1 MTKVIELHDICDY
14 KTKYGFIII
23 HPKEIISDNE
33 IISTIDKARE
43 EAYKIENWCMEDIV
57 GKLPKEWNAE
67 YGNFDLEIGV

>member
-33 IISTIDKARE
+33 IITTINEARN
-43 EAYKIENWCMEDIV
+43 EAIKEDLWCTEDII
-57 GKLPKEWNAE
+57 KRLPKGWNVE
-67 YGNFDLEIGV
+67 YGHFDLEIGV